1 MAEPKTWASMRESV
15 PGLPDNKVILPGLGD
30 GQCPECHFWDISNE
44 GVWKAMADAGRDLN
58 EAACIC
64 PNRRNSNEKRMERLI
79 EWANL
84 PHSWTAEGEPRT
96 FDNFKLRQG
105 EGIAEAY
112 HAAVRFSHHEGPRI
126 LVLIGNTGTG
136 RSHLLEAIGRV
147 NLDQGRAVRYELTSK
162 LMDRLRATYE
172 DDANEDMSSLMAW
185 YGTFT
190 TILLDDLGLDRSTA
204 FSREKIVEIVEGR
217 IMYGGRIAIATN
229 LIEEDIRNHYG
240 PRLAS
245 RLWDRSDEET
255 TLLVTIDAT
264 DYRASRR
271 RLNN

>member
-1 MAEPKTWASMRESV
+1 M
-15 PGLPDNKVILPGLGD
+15 
-30 GQCPECHFWDISNE
+30 
-44 GVWKAMADAGRDLN
+44 
-58 EAACIC
+58 
-64 PNRRNSNEKRMERLI
+64 
-79 EWANL
+79 
-84 PHSWTAEGEPRT
+84 
-96 FDNFKLRQG
+96 
-105 EGIAEAY
+105 
-112 HAAVRFSHHEGPRI
+112 
-126 LVLIGNTGTG
+126 
-136 RSHLLEAIGRV
+136 
-147 NLDQGRAVRYELTSK
+147 NLDQGRAVRYERTTK

-172 DDANEDMSSLMAW
+172 DDATEDMSSLMAW
-185 YGTFT
+185 YNTFT

-204 FSREKIVEIVEGR
+204 LSREKIVELVEGR

-271 RLNN
+271 RVKS